1 MMNLFLVG
9 IIYWLLIG
17 ASVLLFV
24 WGLWKKSW
32 KGFLWSGIAL
42 ALPTI
47 SLYVGGAEGWFR
59 LAGLLPLLLFV
70 LAFYTKK

>member
-1 MMNLFLVG
+1 MNLFLVG

-17 ASVLLFV
+17 ASALLFV
-24 WGLWKKSW
+24 WGVWKKSW
-32 KGFLWSGIAL
+32 KAFLWSGIAL
-42 ALPTI
+42 AVPTI
-47 SLYVGGAEGWFR
+47 TLYAGGAEGWFR